1 MKSQNKTVKAIQK
14 DTRIVLIL
22 GAGIHN
28 AANTK
33 STRGKA
39 IAQQLASWDGVQ
51 DGFHDGNLLGQ
62 TLAWELNGLDGHGE
76 DDDQA
81 AVRLKARQ
89 QKLAET
95 LRFLAQRAQAFNWQ
109 LPKAW
114 L

>member
-33 STRGKA
+33 SARGKA
-39 IAQQLASWDGVQ
+39 IAQQLASWEGVQ
-51 DGFHDGNLLGQ
+51 DGFHNGNLLGK
-62 TLAWELNGLDGHGE
+62 TLAWELNGLDGHGD